1 MTVRILHAKYQLIYT
16 LGSPTALDGGA
27 LRWRVAAAVLASV
40 ARHARKLAEEFGPK
54 ALLPVPTTAA
64 HQFPESLRFCD
75 ASLLESFLIT
85 QNLQILLVTSC
96 HLGLASCACKASLA
110 TQNHKTLEVCN
121 LIKSTMLLCS
131 IFPDQVCSLG
141 QLRCSQDW
149 AAAATSNSAA
159 VCWRISSH
167 KLQVFNCTC
176 VLQSSSTS
184 RNAH

>member
-1 MTVRILHAKYQLIYT
+1 MVALCGGELQL
-16 LGSPTALDGGA
+16 LCWLPSQGM
-27 LRWRVAAAVLASV
+27 LASW
-40 ARHARKLAEEFGPK
+40 PK
-54 ALLPVPTTAA
+54 SLGQRPCYQCQLQPRTNFQRAFVSVMHPCLKAFLLP
-64 HQFPESLRFCD
+64 
-75 ASLLESFLIT
+75 

-184 RNAH
+184 RNAY